1 MDGILVRLAF
11 QGAAGS
17 LMGKTEGGRIEVARE
32 IREGGLVARVTID
45 HRTKINIIGSRLVG
59 DLRAAFEELANE
71 PDLRAAVL
79 TGAGGRAFIGGA
91 DIAEMA
97 TLTPAT
103 ARTFI
108 AGVHA
113 LCESIQALPVPVI
126 ARIEGYCL
134 GAGLEVAAACD
145 LRVASTDARFAMPEV
160 RVGIPSVIEAALL
173 PHLIGAGRTR
183 ELVLT
188 GREVAAAEALAIGLV
203 GRVAPWNELDAA
215 VDGWLDALLAAG
227 PRALAAQKKLLRAWQ
242 ELPLSE
248 SIARS
253 IDAFAEAYE
262 SDEPA
267 TMMRDFLERK
277 R

>member
-1 MDGILVRLAF
+1 MSADD
-11 QGAAGS
+11 
-17 LMGKTEGGRIEVARE
+17 GGRIEVERE
-32 IREGGLVARVTID
+32 TREGSGGGGLVVRVTVD
-45 HRTKINIIGSRLVG
+45 NKAKLNVLGSRLTRELCEVFEG
-59 DLRAAFEELANE
+59 LTGEPGLRAV
-71 PDLRAAVL
+71 VL
-79 TGAGGRAFIGGA
+79 SGAGERAFIGGA

-97 TLTPAT
+97 ELTPDS

-108 AGVHA
+108 TGVHA
-113 LCESIQALPVPVI
+113 LCTAIQALPVPVI
-126 ARIEGYCL
+126 ARIGGYCL

-145 LRVASTDARFAMPEV
+145 LRAASADARFAMPEV

-173 PHLIGAGRTR
+173 PRLIGAGRTR

-203 GRVAPWNELDAA
+203 ERVAPWDELDAA
-215 VDGWLDALLAAG
+215 VDRWLDDLLAAG
-227 PRALAAQKKLLRAWQ
+227 PHALAAQKKLLRDWQ

-253 IDAFAEAYE
+253 IDAFAKAYE

-267 TMMRDFLERK
+267 NMMREFLERK
-277 R
+277 L

>member
-1 MDGILVRLAF
+1 MDTG
-11 QGAAGS
+11 
-17 LMGKTEGGRIEVARE
+17 ENGRIEVARE
-32 IREGGLVARVTID
+32 ARADGLVARITLDNRAKLNVLD
-45 HRTKINIIGSRLVG
+45 SRLIGELRRAVEG
-59 DLRAAFEELANE
+59 LADEPELRAV
-71 PDLRAAVL
+71 VL

-91 DIAEMA
+91 DIRELA

-103 ARTFI
+103 ARVFI
-108 AGVHA
+108 TDLHA
-113 LCESIQALPVPVI
+113 FCAALQDLPVPVI

-145 LRVASTDARFAMPEV
+145 LRAACEDARFAMPEV

-173 PHLIGAGRTR
+173 PRLIGAGRAA

-188 GREVAAAEALAIGLV
+188 GRSVAAAEALSIGLV
-203 GRVAPWNELDAA
+203 ERVVPGDELDAA
-215 VDGWLDALLAAG
+215 VDDWLDALLAAG
-227 PRALAAQKKLLRAWQ
+227 PRALAAQKELLRAWA

-253 IDAFAEAYE
+253 IDAFAQAYE
-262 SDEPA
+262 SPEPA
-267 TMMRDFLERK
+267 RMMRDFLERK